1 MSKSLYIKIAIQVLT
16 LAMLLLS
23 VGCSSL
29 VSSVTSQLADD
40 LAATIMDSDDPETVR
55 TGVPA
60 YLLMIDSLLRSNPEN
75 ASILRAASS
84 LNGAFA
90 GAFVEDESRVKRL
103 TNKSLDFAMRAACVD
118 NKQLCNLQTLH
129 FDNFKAVVDVSKPR
143 DLEALYSVAVA
154 WVSWIQVNSDDWNA
168 IAQLS
173 RARHLIET
181 ILVLDETY
189 DEGGAHLYMGG
200 LDTFLPAAMGG
211 KPEQGRIH
219 FERAIELANGRY
231 LMTKVVYAEQYAR
244 LVFDRDLHD
253 RLLQEVLA
261 ADPVVPGMTL
271 VNKIAQQ
278 QATLL
283 LQESDDY
290 F

>member
-1 MSKSLYIKIAIQVLT
+1 MSKSLCLKIASQVLI
-16 LAMLLLS
+16 LAVLLLS

-29 VSSVTSQLADD
+29 VSSATSQLADD

-75 ASILRAASS
+75 SSILRAASS

-90 GAFVEDESRVKRL
+90 GAFVEDEIRVRRL
-103 TNKSLDFAMRAACVD
+103 TDKSLDYAMRAACVD
-118 NKQLCNLQTLH
+118 NKRLCNLQTLD
-129 FDNFKAVVDVSKPR
+129 FDNFKAVVSVSDTR
-143 DLEALYSVAVA
+143 DLQALYSVAVA

-173 RARHLIET
+173 RTRYLMET

-189 DEGGAHLYMGG
+189 DQGGAHLYMGG
-200 LDTFLPAAMGG
+200 LDTILPAAMGG
-211 KPEQGRIH
+211 KPEQGRMH
-219 FERAIELANGRY
+219 FERAIELSEGQY

-244 LVFDRDLHD
+244 LVFDRELHD
-253 RLLQEVLA
+253 KLLNEVLA
-261 ADPVVPGMTL
+261 ADPIVPGMTL

-278 QATLL
+278 RASLL
-283 LQESDDY
+283 LQDSDDY